1 MFMARP
7 AERLGPLPRSQLHIL
22 LALADGEKHGYAVMK
37 EVESMTGGEVTMGP
51 GTVYTTIKRLLE
63 LGLIVE
69 AGDRVD
75 ASDEKRRRYYR
86 ATPNGLAVLASE
98 TKRLARLVRTA
109 EEKRSKALTPKL
121 GDA

>member
-1 MFMARP
+1 MARP
-7 AERLGPLPRSQLHIL
+7 TKGIGPLPRSQLHIL

-51 GTVYTTIKRLLE
+51 GAVYTTIKRLLE

-98 TKRLARLVRTA
+98 TERLARLIRTA
-109 EEKRSKALTPKL
+109 EEKRSRALTPKL